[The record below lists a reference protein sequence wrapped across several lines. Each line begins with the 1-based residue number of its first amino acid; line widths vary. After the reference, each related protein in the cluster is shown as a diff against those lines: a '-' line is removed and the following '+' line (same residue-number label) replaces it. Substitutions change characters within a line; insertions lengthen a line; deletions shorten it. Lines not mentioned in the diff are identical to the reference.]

1 MQLCTICGREMKA
14 RKGRDGKD
22 GTELEARADHMTIHT
37 PSPAQW
43 TEAYN
48 RIQRS
53 KPGKAEGV

>member
-1 MQLCTICGREMKA
+1 MKA

-48 RIQRS
+48 RIQKS